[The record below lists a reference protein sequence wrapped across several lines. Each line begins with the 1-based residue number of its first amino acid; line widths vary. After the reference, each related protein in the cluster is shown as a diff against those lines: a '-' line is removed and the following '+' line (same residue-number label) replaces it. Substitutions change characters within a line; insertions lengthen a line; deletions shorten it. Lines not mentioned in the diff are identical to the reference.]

1 MKNYRK
7 FTAAILGLTMLLC
20 LSACTSEKTAGLD
33 ADKLNIVCTIF
44 PAYDFSREIAGE
56 RGNVILLMPPGA
68 DMHSYEPTPQ
78 DIISI
83 RNADIFIYG
92 GGESDTWLDTV
103 LESVNS
109 QSLHI
114 ISMTEICE
122 LYEEET
128 VDGMESD
135 HVHDENCEH
144 GEEHHHSE
152 YDEHVWTSPVNAIKI
167 IEEITQTLCSLD
179 EKNSRVYKQNSEKYI
194 KEIELLDKQFRDT
207 VENAERRL
215 MVFADRFPFRYF
227 VEEYSLDYSAA
238 FPGCSHDT
246 EPSAK
251 TIQYLI
257 KKIRDDG
264 IPVIFTI
271 ESSDRRVAEAI
282 SNETEAKILEF
293 HSCHTVTKSE
303 LENGVTYVE
312 LMKRNLTNLK
322 EALN

>member
-1 MKNYRK
+1 MG
-7 FTAAILGLTMLLC
+7 IM
-20 LSACTSEKTAGLD
+20 
-33 ADKLNIVCTIF
+33 
-44 PAYDFSREIAGE
+44 
-56 RGNVILLMPPGA
+56 
-68 DMHSYEPTPQ
+68 
-78 DIISI
+78 
-83 RNADIFIYG
+83 FI
-92 GGESDTWLDTV
+92 E
-103 LESVNS
+103 
-109 QSLHI
+109 
-114 ISMTEICE
+114 C
-122 LYEEET
+122 
-128 VDGMESD
+128 
-135 HVHDENCEH
+135 
-144 GEEHHHSE
+144 
-152 YDEHVWTSPVNAIKI
+152 
-167 IEEITQTLCSLD
+167 LD
-179 EKNSRVYKQNSEKYI
+179 EKNSSVYKQNSEKYI

-207 VENAERRL
+207 VENAARRL